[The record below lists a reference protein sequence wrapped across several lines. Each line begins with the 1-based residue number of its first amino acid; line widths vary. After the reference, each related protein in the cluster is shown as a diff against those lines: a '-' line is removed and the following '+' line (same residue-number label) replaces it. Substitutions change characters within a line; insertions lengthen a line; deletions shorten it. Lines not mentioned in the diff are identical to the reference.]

1 MEIYIIILQCHK
13 SYIIGNMATLKLKF
27 RSSTVTGK
35 EGMLVFQI
43 IHSRV
48 YRQIK
53 TGNKLYE
60 DEWNDGVIRVVDPE
74 RCLYIRNL
82 KTEITEKKKR
92 ICHIIDTLE
101 RTNRNYTAGD
111 VVKAYLSLDW
121 HCDTFVSF
129 TKKLIETMNNAGRV
143 RTAETYQNTL
153 NSFMK
158 FMNGN
163 DLYLGDINSEIIES
177 YEMYLKTNGLK
188 KNTSSF
194 YLSILRAIYHRAV
207 NRGIISDTAP
217 FKKVFTGMDKT
228 IKRALGIDCIH
239 RLMNADFRHTSRYD
253 FARDMFMFSFFTRGM
268 SFVDMAYLKKNNLK
282 NGILSYT
289 RQKSG
294 QQLIIRWEDCMQRII
309 DKYDTSGSQ
318 YLLPIITRLDK
329 SERKQYLSKIHN
341 INRNL
346 REIGELMNFVLPL
359 TLYVARHSWANIA
372 YNSNIPVS
380 IISEGLG
387 HDSEKTTRI
396 YLSSLNASIVDNAN
410 RMILESIQKG

>member
-1 MEIYIIILQCHK
+1 
-13 SYIIGNMATLKLKF
+13 
-27 RSSTVTGK
+27 
-35 EGMLVFQI
+35 
-43 IHSRV
+43 
-48 YRQIK
+48 
-53 TGNKLYE
+53 
-60 DEWNDGVIRVVDPE
+60 
-74 RCLYIRNL
+74 
-82 KTEITEKKKR
+82 
-92 ICHIIDTLE
+92 
-101 RTNRNYTAGD
+101 
-111 VVKAYLSLDW
+111 
-121 HCDTFVSF
+121 
-129 TKKLIETMNNAGRV
+129 MNNAGRV

-380 IISEGLG
+380 VISEGLG

-396 YLSSLNASIVDNAN
+396 YLSSLNTSIVDNAN